1 MKKVFSTIAL
11 TMLAGVGLAQNS
23 ALQKAQSALQNR
35 DFNSTISIL
44 NEALQNPKTTK
55 FAEMYNLLADAH
67 TRLMEPEL
75 QKAAQS
81 QPFDTAGYCVN

>member
-44 NEALQNPKTTK
+44 NEALQNLRRRSLLKCTT
-55 FAEMYNLLADAH
+55 F
-67 TRLMEPEL
+67 
-75 QKAAQS
+75 
-81 QPFDTAGYCVN
+81 